1 MIYFCERVP
10 FYSVKMIAN
19 ATFPKMQFI
28 EAHLEPFGLRTFR
41 LSIFSLVIFTSLVGN
56 LIISEAVWKIPSRK
70 PSS

>member
-1 MIYFCERVP
+1 
-10 FYSVKMIAN
+10 
-19 ATFPKMQFI
+19 MQFI

-56 LIISEAVWKIPSRK
+56 LIISEAVWKIRSRK

>member
-1 MIYFCERVP
+1 MQPCWVALAHQKRQ
-10 FYSVKMIAN
+10 
-19 ATFPKMQFI
+19 KMQFI

>member
-1 MIYFCERVP
+1 MQPCRV
-10 FYSVKMIAN
+10 AL
-19 ATFPKMQFI
+19 AHQTRQKMQFI

-56 LIISEAVWKIPSRK
+56 VIISEAVWKIPSRK